1 MIQDALSAF
10 RNGSLII
17 VTDDFDRE
25 NEGDLIGPASF
36 MDTAKMAFMVRHT
49 SGVVC
54 VAMDSERA
62 RALALPPM
70 VSRNEDSK
78 GTAFTITVDVKEGIT
93 TGISAQERANTARA
107 LADAS
112 SVASDFVRPGHIFPL
127 IAHPDG
133 LAGRRGH
140 TEAGVALCQLT
151 GLPRT
156 AVLSELVN
164 DDGSMM
170 RGIQL
175 REFAQQWSIPTIS
188 IAELAELNASNP
200 IVTTHADIAAQSLLP
215 RPGANWK
222 IMVVKGAEGDEN
234 VVLTLGSADFNDD
247 SDGPLVR
254 IHSECFTGEVLGS
267 TRCECGPQLQSSLS
281 LIEDEGRG
289 VLIYL
294 RGHEGRGIGLIEKVR
309 AYALQDNGLD
319 TVDANLALGHEI
331 DERKWHDAIELLELL
346 QVRKI
351 RLLTNNPEKVAA
363 LKGAGID
370 VEIVPLV
377 VGQNESNAR
386 YLASKRDRMGHL
398 IPSDLDLFGKESIR

>member
-1 MIQDALSAF
+1 MIQDALAAF
-10 RNGSLII
+10 KSGSFVI

-25 NEGDLIGPASF
+25 NEGDLITPASS
-36 MDTAKMAFMVRHT
+36 MDAQKMGFMVRHT

-54 VAMDSERA
+54 VAMDSEQA

-78 GTAFTITVDVKEGIT
+78 GTAFTITVDVKEGLT

-107 LADAS
+107 LADPA

-140 TEAGVALCQLT
+140 TEAGIALCQLT
-151 GLPRT
+151 GLRRT

-170 RGIQL
+170 RGTQL

-188 IAELAELNASNP
+188 IAELAELNYSHPTVA
-200 IVTTHADIAAQSLLP
+200 THADIAARSLLP
-215 RPGANWK
+215 RSGANWK

-234 VVLTLGSADFNDD
+234 VLLTLGSDEFNDV
-247 SDGPLVR
+247 SYVPLVR

-267 TRCECGPQLQSSLS
+267 TRCECGPQLESSLS
-281 LIEDEGRG
+281 LIENERRG
-289 VLIYL
+289 VLVYL
-294 RGHEGRGIGLIEKVR
+294 RGHEGRGIGLIEKIR
-309 AYALQDNGLD
+309 AYSLQDDGLD

-346 QVRKI
+346 RLRKI

-363 LKGAGID
+363 LESVGIE

-377 VGQNESNAR
+377 VGQSKSNAR
-386 YLASKRDRMGHL
+386 YLASKRDRMGHI
-398 IPSDLDLFGKESIR
+398 IPNDTDLFGKEPVR

>member
-1 MIQDALSAF
+1 MMQDALSAF
-10 RNGSLII
+10 RDGSFVI

-25 NEGDLIGPASF
+25 NEGDLIAAASF
-36 MDTAKMAFMVRHT
+36 MSTQKMAFMVRHT

-54 VAMDSERA
+54 VAMDSEQA
-62 RALALPPM
+62 RMLALPPM

-78 GTAFTITVDVKEGIT
+78 GTAFTITVDVKEGLT

-107 LADAS
+107 LANPA

-151 GLPRT
+151 DLPRT

-170 RGIQL
+170 RGAQL
-175 REFAQQWSIPTIS
+175 REFAQQWDIPTIS
-188 IAELAELNASNP
+188 IAELAELNYSNP
-200 IVTTHADIAAQSLLP
+200 IVATHTDIAAESLLP
-215 RPGANWK
+215 RAGANWK
-222 IMVVKGAEGDEN
+222 IMVVRGAEGDEN
-234 VVLTLGSADFNDD
+234 VLLTLASDLSEGD
-247 SDGPLVR
+247 SYVPLVR

-267 TRCECGPQLQSSLS
+267 TRCECGPQLQSSLT
-281 LIEDEGRG
+281 LIEDEGNG
-289 VLIYL
+289 ALIYL
-294 RGHEGRGIGLIEKVR
+294 RGQEGRGIGLIEKIR

-346 QVRKI
+346 HLRKI

-363 LKGAGID
+363 LEDAGIE

-377 VGQNESNAR
+377 VGQSRSNAR